1 MKKHFLTK
9 SAVMAAALMG
19 AVSLAACG
27 GSNDTAAGTYT
38 LTTVGAEGMTM
49 DVAQMAEAMG
59 MDEDSMKVALE
70 LKDGGEL
77 VLSGGSQMFGSD
89 TLEGTWE
96 AGDGTVDLTIDGD
109 TITCEL
115 KDGVITLEEND
126 TSMVFEK

>member
-27 GSNDTAAGTYT
+27 GSKDTVAGTYT

-96 AGDGTVDLTIDGD
+96 AGDVRWILP
-109 TITCEL
+109 
-115 KDGVITLEEND
+115 
-126 TSMVFEK
+126 SMVIPSPAS

>member
-27 GSNDTAAGTYT
+27 GSKDTAAGTYT
-38 LTTVGAEGMTM
+38 LTTVGAEGMT
-49 DVAQMAEAMG
+49 

>member
-27 GSNDTAAGTYT
+27 GSKDTVAGTYT

-70 LKDGGEL
+70 LKDGGVL